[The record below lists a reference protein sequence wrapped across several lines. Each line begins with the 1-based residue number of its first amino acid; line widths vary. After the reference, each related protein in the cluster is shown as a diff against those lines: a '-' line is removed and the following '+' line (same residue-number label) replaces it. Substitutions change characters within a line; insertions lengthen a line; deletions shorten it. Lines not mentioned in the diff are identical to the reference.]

1 MKADGIK
8 PIDMRR
14 NIPPIVNPRAGD
26 SLGNSERDIYEALC
40 RDEVPVVCF
49 FNFLKEIFWPDSF
62 K

>member
-49 FNFLKEIFWPDSF
+49 LIF
-62 K
+62 